1 MSNELT
7 LYIPDDLQAI
17 IQRVN
22 ELNTLVKGKELE
34 AEMEG
39 RKIDYTDF
47 PEYSELHNLHSDM
60 RYKLANCA
68 CSALSITL

>member
-1 MSNELT
+1 MNDELT
-7 LYIPDDLQAI
+7 LYMPDDLLAI
-17 IQRVN
+17 IQRVR
-22 ELNTLVKGKELE
+22 ELNECVKGKELE
-34 AEMEG
+34 AEMAG

-60 RYKLANCA
+60 RHKLANCA